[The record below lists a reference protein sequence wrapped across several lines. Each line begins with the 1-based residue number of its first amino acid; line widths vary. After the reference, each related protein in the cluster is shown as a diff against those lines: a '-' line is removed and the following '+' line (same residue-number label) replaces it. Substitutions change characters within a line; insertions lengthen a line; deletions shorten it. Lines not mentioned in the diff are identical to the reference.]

1 MAVFISGEMDFGI
14 RNISKNKEGYYIK
27 RKESAYQEVIKILRV
42 YVLKTMFQTHK
53 GKADRLEMNNRQTQN
68 LFGDFNT
75 YLNNWQNQKIKNK
88 QEYKILKHHY
98 RRWRI
103 LVNLRLNKYF
113 LDVTP
118 KYNYW
123 QKN

>member
-1 MAVFISGEMDFGI
+1 MWLQIQLGKGSRVSKNLCWPPIIGI

-75 YLNNWQNQKIKNK
+75 YLSN
-88 QEYKILKHHY
+88 
-98 RRWRI
+98 
-103 LVNLRLNKYF
+103 
-113 LDVTP
+113 
-118 KYNYW
+118 
-123 QKN
+123 